1 MACPSCKGEF
11 NLVDTVFVED
21 EVIPVVIIPEV
32 LEEEL
37 DNEAETV

>member
-21 EVIPVVIIPEV
+21 EVMPAIVEVIDEATPE
-32 LEEEL
+32 
-37 DNEAETV
+37 